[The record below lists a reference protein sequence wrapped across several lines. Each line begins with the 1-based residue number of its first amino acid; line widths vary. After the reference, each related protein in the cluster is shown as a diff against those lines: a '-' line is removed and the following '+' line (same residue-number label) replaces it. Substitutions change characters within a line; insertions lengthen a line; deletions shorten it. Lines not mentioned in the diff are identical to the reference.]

1 MYPHLLPYYP
11 YLPPFS
17 SLCNAM
23 IFKVP
28 TIIVRLAVYLVFC
41 QCFAVAANDHEVLAT
56 TNQGVV
62 RGVSVHKD
70 VNAYLGIPFAQPP
83 IGSLRFM
90 PPQPL
95 TNTSLSESRKHTIY
109 NATQFGPVCYQFH
122 YRTVMGDALSETS
135 GQSEDCLTL
144 NIFVPKRSHSACAP
158 TKKPMPVFVWSFGGA
173 FGEGGGS
180 MPMFNPTN
188 FVAENKDIIVVTWKY
203 DRFAISHFCSNQL
216 MKFPQLPHNPFRVP

>member
-1 MYPHLLPYYP
+1 
-11 YLPPFS
+11 
-17 SLCNAM
+17 M
-23 IFKVP
+23 ILKVP
-28 TIIVRLAVYLVFC
+28 TAIFRLAVYLVIW
-41 QCFAVAANDHEVLAT
+41 QCFAAASRHRFADDHEVLAT

-62 RGVSVHKD
+62 RGISVHKD

-95 TNTSLSESRKHTIY
+95 TNASLSESGKHIY
-109 NATQFGPVCYQFH
+109 NATKFGPVCYQFH
-122 YRTVMGDALSETS
+122 YRTVMGDALAETS

-144 NIFVPKRSHSACAP
+144 NIFVPKRSHSACSP
-158 TKKPMPVFVWSFGGA
+158 RKKPLPVFVWSFGGA

-203 DRFAISHFCSNQL
+203 DRFAHVVFLQY
-216 MKFPQLPHNPFRVP
+216 

>member
-1 MYPHLLPYYP
+1 MM
-11 YLPPFS
+11 FR
-17 SLCNAM
+17 
-23 IFKVP
+23 VP
-28 TIIVRLAVYLVFC
+28 TIIFRLAVYLVFW
-41 QCFAVAANDHEVLAT
+41 QCFAAASRHRFAKDHEVLAT
-56 TNQGVV
+56 TIQGVV
-62 RGVSVHKD
+62 RGISVHKD
-70 VNAYLGIPFAQPP
+70 VNAFLGIPFARPP

-95 TNTSLSESRKHTIY
+95 TDASLSEPGKHIIY
-109 NATQFGPVCYQFH
+109 NATKFGPVCYQFH

-158 TKKPMPVFVWSFGGA
+158 RKKPMPVFVWSFGGA

-203 DRFAISHFCSNQL
+203 DRLAISHFCGNKQQANKVSSVTAQL
-216 MKFPQLPHNPFRVP
+216 FLGSPTLLP